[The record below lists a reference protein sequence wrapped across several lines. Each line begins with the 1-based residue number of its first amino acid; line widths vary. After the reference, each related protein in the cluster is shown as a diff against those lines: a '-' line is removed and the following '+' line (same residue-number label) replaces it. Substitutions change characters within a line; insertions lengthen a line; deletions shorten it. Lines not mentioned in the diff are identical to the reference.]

1 MTVSSTLAVDLYGKS
16 ALATFTGL
24 QTIAT
29 SSGIPIPFTTL
40 SDNDLGATIVGNEI
54 IIPTGVTKIVI
65 FGGAEGNGGTSGFF
79 SIIIMKNGSP
89 VPGCPAHAHP
99 VTSSAG
105 FLQLSA
111 VSAPISVVAGDA
123 IKLQAFNGTNATAT
137 LDGDTACFL
146 SVMAIG

>member
-1 MTVSSTLAVDLYGKS
+1 MTATSTLATNIYGKS
-16 ALATFTGL
+16 ALATFPG
-24 QTIAT
+24 QHTIAA

-40 SDNDLGATIVGNEI
+40 SDNDLGATIVGGEI
-54 IIPTGVTKIVI
+54 IIPAGVAKIVI

-89 VPGCPAHAHP
+89 VPGCPAHDHP

-111 VSAPISVVAGDA
+111 VSAPIKVAAGDA
-123 IKLQAFNGTNATAT
+123 IKFKLTTARMRPRP
-137 LDGDTACFL
+137 C
-146 SVMAIG
+146 SVTRLVSFP